1 MAQKWNPF
9 SRIIGK
15 KKEQINHNPYKEVI
29 SDTQIF
35 YKKVQKILSNV
46 ELIEILNHEEPGK
59 YNEASIKK
67 LREQVDSVKDSIQN
81 LKNSFG
87 EQKKELA
94 TLIRDLNQDR
104 KDVLQLK
111 QENRKV
117 FLKYSSRKISLQ
129 DMKDHRSMNKGII
142 ADKERKIEENEFKI
156 KKLGEEIGKN
166 NSLKLKE
173 EVAKLEFQIRSLE
186 KGQAP
191 RPPQQ
196 HTVEPPELSHKKPAL
211 NPQQQHTMEPP
222 VKTAVPQPSRA
233 APKSPK
239 DCIKYLQTLT
249 EYVDKAGIYEGST
262 KYLQDFGSFLNDF
275 KVINDDE
282 LSNIEKELSDPSL
295 TKEKFINTI
304 TNLEG
309 KIKNDIKNKTAGD
322 KGLGDKIESDI
333 KNKTGNHTAKIM
345 KERANSNSQDQVTHL

>member
-35 YKKVQKILSNV
+35 YKKVQKLLSEV
-46 ELIEILNHEEPGK
+46 ELIGELNHEEPGK

-196 HTVEPPELSHKKPAL
+196 HTIA
-211 NPQQQHTMEPP
+211 QP
-222 VKTAVPQPSRA
+222 VKEQSLRA

-249 EYVDKAGIYEGST
+249 KYVEKAGIYEGST
-262 KYLQDFGSFLNDF
+262 KYLQDFGSFLKDF
-275 KVINDDE
+275 KVISQKELNNIKEE
-282 LSNIEKELSDPSL
+282 LSNPSL